1 MSFAQPALFLPMSVT
16 GSAWVVLAVTF
27 AFMSLQRPVW
37 ALALYFLTFFAAPS
51 LWWWGDDLPS
61 IRYALWAGY
70 ILLVA
75 VMVVRPP
82 GSPNPPAADKIRT
95 AAVAMA
101 VNAAIVHIVFAVDR
115 TISLEVLVEF
125 CKFLLLYFLISTA
138 IKDRADLH
146 RAIAVI
152 ALGGAYIGWEVTINE
167 RGDFSGS
174 RLEGVGAPA
183 AQTSNSLANIM
194 LVTLPLAGS
203 LFLQKS
209 WKWRIVAI
217 VASPLILNVLLL
229 CNSRGAFLG
238 LIGTGVS
245 FILVSRGKTRKR
257 ALQTMALASVV
268 LFFLLGDPDIMN
280 RFVTTFTG
288 SEERDSSAASRLTF
302 WEAGFR
308 VLNDYPLGAGGGAFK
323 FSLGSQYLSAL
334 TGVEDADSRSLHNGF
349 MTEATDWG
357 IQGFLLKMFAFAVA
371 LSIGYRTAEKC
382 RREERVMD
390 ALLGLC
396 LVTTAI
402 GFLIHCMF
410 GAFLDHEW
418 GYWILALL
426 VRYGALYHEAEGAAS
441 VGTSDTTDLRAQP
454 VAAA

>member
-1 MSFAQPALFLPMSVT
+1 
-16 GSAWVVLAVTF
+16 
-27 AFMSLQRPVW
+27 MSLSAIIWVALAITFLVMSLKRPVW

-51 LWWWGDDLPS
+51 FWWWGDDLPNL
-61 IRYALWAGY
+61 RYALWAGY
-70 ILLVA
+70 VLL
-75 VMVVRPP
+75 
-82 GSPNPPAADKIRT
+82 
-95 AAVAMA
+95 AAVVIVPVQGIPNLPATDKLKTLSIAML
-101 VNAAIVHIVFAVDR
+101 VNAAVVHLVLAVDR
-115 TISLEVLVEF
+115 SISVEVLVEF
-125 CKFLLLYFLISTA
+125 FKYILLYFLISAA
-138 IKDRADLH
+138 IKDRADLQ

-152 ALGGAYIGWEVTINE
+152 ALGAAYIGWEVTINE

-183 AQTSNSLANIM
+183 AQTSNSLANVL
-194 LVTLPLAGS
+194 LVTLPLAGT

-209 WKWRIVAI
+209 WKWKAVAI

-238 LIGTGVS
+238 LIGTGLS
-245 FILVSRGKTRKR
+245 FVLIAKGKTRKR
-257 ALQTMALASVV
+257 ALQTMALGSIV

-288 SEERDSSAASRLTF
+288 SEERDSSASSRLMF
-302 WEAGFR
+302 WEAGLR
-308 VLNDYPLGAGGGAFK
+308 MLNDYPLGAGGGAFK
-323 FSLGSQYLSAL
+323 FTLGSRYLSILA
-334 TGVEDADSRSLHNGF
+334 GVEDADSRSLHNGF

-357 IQGFLLKMFAFAVA
+357 IQGLLLKLLAFGVA
-371 LSIGYRTAEKC
+371 LSIAYRTAEKC
-382 RREERVMD
+382 RREERIQD

-396 LVTTAI
+396 LATTAI
-402 GFLIHCMF
+402 GYLIHCLF

-426 VRYGALYHEAEGAAS
+426 VRYGALYQEAEAA
-441 VGTSDTTDLRAQP
+441 VPAGNLTTTDVRAEP

>member
-1 MSFAQPALFLPMSVT
+1 MSATA
-16 GSAWVVLAVTF
+16 SAWVVLAATLLL
-27 AFMSLQRPVW
+27 MSFRRPVW

-51 LWWWGDDLPS
+51 FWWWGDELPVL
-61 IRYALWAGY
+61 RYALWAGY
-70 ILLVA
+70 ILLGSV
-75 VMVVRPP
+75 VIVRPP
-82 GSPNPPAADKIRT
+82 GVANLPAADTMRT
-95 AAVAMA
+95 AAILMA
-101 VNAAIVHIVFAVDR
+101 VNAGIVHLLFAVDR

-125 CKFLLLYFLISTA
+125 CKYLLLYFLISAA
-138 IKDRADLH
+138 IRDRADLH

-152 ALGGAYIGWEVTINE
+152 ALGAAYIGWEVTING

-183 AQTSNSLANIM
+183 AQTSNSLANVL

-209 WKWRIVAI
+209 WKWKTVAI

-238 LIGTGVS
+238 LIGTGIS
-245 FILVSRGKTRKR
+245 FVLVSRGKTRKR
-257 ALQTMALASVV
+257 ALQTMALGSIV
-268 LFFLLGDPDIMN
+268 LFLLLGDPDIMN

-288 SEERDSSAASRLTF
+288 SAERDNSAASRLTF
-302 WEAGFR
+302 WQAGLR
-308 VLNDYPLGAGGGAFK
+308 MLNDHPLGAGGGAFK
-323 FSLGSQYLSAL
+323 FALGSKYLSEL
-334 TGVEDADSRSLHNGF
+334 VGVEDADSRSLHNGF

-357 IQGFLLKMFAFAVA
+357 IQGLALKMFAFFIA
-371 LSIGYRTAEKC
+371 LRIAYRTAEKA
-382 RREERVMD
+382 RKEERLLD
-390 ALLGLC
+390 ALLGIC

-426 VRYGALYHEAEGAAS
+426 VRYGALYHEAAA
-441 VGTSDTTDLRAQP
+441 VAPAAVPVADARPEP

>member
-1 MSFAQPALFLPMSVT
+1 MSATASI
-16 GSAWVVLAVTF
+16 WVVLAV
-27 AFMSLQRPVW
+27 AFLLMSLKRPVW

-51 LWWWGDDLPS
+51 FWWWGDDLPML
-61 IRYALWAGY
+61 RYALWAGF
-70 ILLVA
+70 ILLGA
-75 VMVVRPP
+75 VVIVRPP
-82 GSPNPPAADKIRT
+82 GTANAPSADKIRT
-95 AAVAMA
+95 AAIAMA
-101 VNAAIVHIVFAVDR
+101 VNAGLVHVLLGVDR

-125 CKFLLLYFLISTA
+125 WKYLLLYFLISAA

-183 AQTSNSLANIM
+183 AQTSNSLANVM

-209 WKWRIVAI
+209 WKWRTVAI

-238 LIGTGVS
+238 LIGTGIS
-245 FILVSRGKTRKR
+245 FVLVSRGKTRKR

-268 LFFLLGDPDIMN
+268 LFFLLGDPDILN

-288 SEERDSSAASRLTF
+288 SEERDSSASSRLTF
-302 WEAGFR
+302 WTAGLR
-308 VLNDYPLGAGGGAFK
+308 LLNDHPLGAGGGAFK
-323 FSLGSQYLSAL
+323 FTLGSRYLSEL
-334 TGVEDADSRSLHNGF
+334 SGVEDADSRSLHNGF
-349 MTEATDWG
+349 LTEATDWG

-371 LSIGYRTAEKC
+371 LSIAYRAAEKC
-382 RREERVMD
+382 RREERILD

-402 GFLIHCMF
+402 GYLIHCFF

-426 VRYGALYHEAEGAAS
+426 VRYGALYENAAEAAPA
-441 VGTSDTTDLRAQP
+441 DTATTAIDARAQP

>member
-1 MSFAQPALFLPMSVT
+1 
-16 GSAWVVLAVTF
+16 
-27 AFMSLQRPVW
+27 MSLTAIVWVALAITFLVMSLRRPVW
-37 ALALYFLTFFAAPS
+37 ALALYFLTFFAAP
-51 LWWWGDDLPS
+51 LFWWWGDDLPNL
-61 IRYALWAGY
+61 RYALWAGY
-70 ILLVA
+70 VLL
-75 VMVVRPP
+75 
-82 GSPNPPAADKIRT
+82 
-95 AAVAMA
+95 AAVVIVPVPGIPNLPATDKLRTLSIAML
-101 VNAAIVHIVFAVDR
+101 VNAAAVHFVLAVDR
-115 TISLEVLVEF
+115 NISLEVLVEF
-125 CKFLLLYFLISTA
+125 FKYILLYFLISAA

-152 ALGGAYIGWEVTINE
+152 ALGAAYIGWEVTVNE

-183 AQTSNSLANIM
+183 AQTSNSLANVL

-209 WKWRIVAI
+209 WKWKTVAI

-245 FILVSRGKTRKR
+245 FVLVSRGKTRRR
-257 ALQTMALASVV
+257 ALQTMALGSIV
-268 LFFLLGDPDIMN
+268 LFFLLGDPEILN

-288 SEERDSSAASRLTF
+288 SEERDNSAASRFTF

-308 VLNDYPLGAGGGAFK
+308 LLNDYPLGAGGGAFK
-323 FSLGSQYLSAL
+323 FALGSHYLSQL
-334 TGVEDADSRSLHNGF
+334 VGVEDADSRSLHNGF

-357 IQGFLLKMFAFAVA
+357 IQGLALKLAAFYMAIMIA
-371 LSIGYRTAEKC
+371 YRTAEKA
-382 RREERVMD
+382 RKEERLLD
-390 ALLGLC
+390 ALLGIC

-402 GFLIHCMF
+402 GFLIHCTF

-426 VRYGALYHEAEGAAS
+426 VRYGALYHEAEAA
-441 VGTSDTTDLRAQP
+441 VPAGTLTTTDVRAEP

>member
-1 MSFAQPALFLPMSVT
+1 MSLSALV
-16 GSAWVVLAVTF
+16 WVALVVTF
-27 AFMSLQRPVW
+27 LLMSLRRPVW
-37 ALALYFLTFFAAPS
+37 ALALYFVTFFAMPPF
-51 LWWWGDDLPS
+51 WWWGDDLPQL
-61 IRYALWAGY
+61 RYSLWAGFV
-70 ILLVA
+70 LLGAVVMVPTSGIPNLPAANKLRTVA
-75 VMVVRPP
+75 VLMV
-82 GSPNPPAADKIRT
+82 
-95 AAVAMA
+95 
-101 VNAAIVHIVFAVDR
+101 VNAAVVHLLFGVDK
-115 TISLEVLVEF
+115 TISLEVLIEF
-125 CKFLLLYFLISTA
+125 AKFVLLYFMITAA
-138 IKDRADLH
+138 IKDRSDLH
-146 RAIAVI
+146 RTIAVI
-152 ALGGAYIGWEVTINE
+152 ALGGAYIGWEVTIND

-183 AQTSNSLANIM
+183 AQTSNSLADVM

-209 WKWRIVAI
+209 WKWKTVAI

-238 LIGTGVS
+238 LIGTGLS
-245 FILVSRGKTRKR
+245 FVLVSRGKTRKR
-257 ALQTMALASVV
+257 ALQTMALGGIV
-268 LFFLLGDPDIMN
+268 LFLLLGDPDIMN

-308 VLNDYPLGAGGGAFK
+308 MLNDYPLGAGGGAFK
-323 FSLGSQYLSAL
+323 FALGSRYLSELA
-334 TGVEDADSRSLHNGF
+334 GVEDADSRSLHNGF

-357 IQGFLLKMFAFAVA
+357 IQGLLLKVIAFWYA
-371 LSIGYRTAEKC
+371 LLIAYRTAEKC
-382 RREERVMD
+382 RREDRVQD

-426 VRYGALYHEAEGAAS
+426 VRYGALYDKAEEAATEQTPVLA
-441 VGTSDTTDLRAQP
+441 TRP

>member
-1 MSFAQPALFLPMSVT
+1 MSATASI
-16 GSAWVVLAVTF
+16 WVALAVTF
-27 AFMSLQRPVW
+27 LLMSLKRPVW

-51 LWWWGDDLPS
+51 FWWWGDDLPMM
-61 IRYALWAGY
+61 RYALWAGF
-70 ILLVA
+70 ILLGA
-75 VMVVRPP
+75 VVIVRPP
-82 GSPNPPAADKIRT
+82 GTANAPSADKIRT
-95 AAVAMA
+95 AAIAMA
-101 VNAAIVHIVFAVDR
+101 VNAGLVHVMLGVDR
-115 TISLEVLVEF
+115 AISLEVLVEF
-125 CKFLLLYFLISTA
+125 WKYLLLYFLVSAA

-152 ALGGAYIGWEVTINE
+152 ALGSAYIGWEVTINE

-183 AQTSNSLANIM
+183 AQTSNSLANVM

-209 WKWRIVAI
+209 WKWRTVAI

-238 LIGTGVS
+238 LIGTGIS
-245 FILVSRGKTRKR
+245 FVLVSRGKTRKR

-288 SEERDSSAASRLTF
+288 SEERDTSAASRLTF
-302 WEAGFR
+302 WQAGFQM
-308 VLNDYPLGAGGGAFK
+308 LSDYPLGAGGGAFK
-323 FSLGSQYLSAL
+323 FALGSRYLSAL
-334 TGVEDADSRSLHNGF
+334 VGVEDADSRSLHNGF

-357 IQGFLLKMFAFAVA
+357 IQGFLLKMFAFGVA
-371 LSIGYRTAEKC
+371 LSIAYRTAEKC
-382 RREERVMD
+382 RREERVLD

-426 VRYGALYHEAEGAAS
+426 VRYGALYENAAEAAPAQ
-441 VGTSDTTDLRAQP
+441 TTTAIDARAQP

>member
-1 MSFAQPALFLPMSVT
+1 
-16 GSAWVVLAVTF
+16 
-27 AFMSLQRPVW
+27 MSLSALIWVALVVTLLLMSLRRPVW
-37 ALALYFLTFFAAPS
+37 ALALYFVTFFAMPPF
-51 LWWWGDDLPS
+51 WWWGDDLPQL
-61 IRYALWAGY
+61 RYSLWAGFV
-70 ILLVA
+70 LLAA
-75 VMVVRPP
+75 VVVVPTS
-82 GSPNPPAADKIRT
+82 GIPNLPAANRLRT
-95 AAVAMA
+95 VVVLMI
-101 VNAAIVHIVFAVDR
+101 VNAAVVHLLFGVDR
-115 TISLEVLVEF
+115 TISFEVLVEF
-125 CKFLLLYFLISTA
+125 TKFVLLYFLISA
-138 IKDRADLH
+138 AVKDRSDLH

-152 ALGGAYIGWEVTINE
+152 ALGGAYIGWEVTING

-183 AQTSNSLANIM
+183 AQTSNSLADVM

-209 WKWRIVAI
+209 WKWRTVAI

-238 LIGTGVS
+238 LIGTGLS
-245 FILVSRGKTRKR
+245 FVLISRGKTRKR
-257 ALQTMALASVV
+257 ALQTMALGGIV
-268 LFFLLGDPDIMN
+268 LFLLLGDPDILN

-288 SEERDSSAASRLTF
+288 SDERDASASSRLTF
-302 WEAGFR
+302 WQAGLR
-308 VLNDYPLGAGGGAFK
+308 QLNDYPLGAGGGSFK
-323 FSLGSQYLSAL
+323 FALGTRYLNEL
-334 TGVEDADSRSLHNGF
+334 LGVEDAESRSLHNGF

-357 IQGFLLKMFAFAVA
+357 IQGLVLKMLAFGYA
-371 LSIGYRTAEKC
+371 LLIAYRTAEKC
-382 RREERVMD
+382 RREERVQD

-396 LVTTAI
+396 LMTTAI

-426 VRYGALYHEAEGAAS
+426 VRYGALYHQAEEAAP
-441 VGTSDTTDLRAQP
+441 AQTPVLATRP